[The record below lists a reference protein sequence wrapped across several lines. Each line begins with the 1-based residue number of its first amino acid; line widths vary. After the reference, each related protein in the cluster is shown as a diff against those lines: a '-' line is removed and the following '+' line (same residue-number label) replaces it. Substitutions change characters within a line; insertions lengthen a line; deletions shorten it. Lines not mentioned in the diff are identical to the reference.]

1 MNLRAL
7 ISVATAC
14 SIAVHPN
21 GASAQDTAA
30 TRLAPVV
37 VEVGRG
43 VHRSPLELPFA
54 VTVQIPDSLRP
65 GQRHLSLD
73 DALWLIPGLS
83 VSNRNNPS
91 QDPRISIRGFGARS
105 AFGVRGIRVLR
116 DGIPLTLPDGQTPVD
131 YLDLESVGRVE
142 VMRGSSS
149 SLYGNAGGGVVDIRT
164 ADPPPVPVSGGLRVS
179 DGAFDTRRLAG
190 KAGGMTDGFAY
201 QANVA
206 RTESDGY
213 RNYSRQRM
221 TNGFARIS
229 RDDSASSYALEW
241 LGVNTPVAQNPGAI
255 TRAQFETDPRLAD
268 PLSVRKQARKAVT
281 QSQLGLT
288 GRHNVVSGEFEASAY
303 VGTRTLHNPLTFAVV
318 DVGRSISGGN
328 LRATLPFSLLGL
340 EQRFTAGT
348 ELQRQNDLRLNYTN
362 CNDVPTPT
370 VPTPTCPNPGVERGS
385 VTLNQRELISSWGS
399 YLRDELDFMDRY
411 TLTASARTDAVRFR
425 VKDRLITATNPDDS
439 GERLLDAVSP
449 MVGILARLSPSHS
462 AYANVSSAFE
472 TPTAT
477 ELGNQPSGAAGIN
490 RDLKPQRSL
499 TYEAGL
505 KGIGT
510 NGLQYNTALFATS
523 VHDELIPFDIP
534 GGNGRRYFRNAGRTS
549 RRGLE
554 LGLGTTVKQVE
565 LGGAYTYANYRFVDF
580 TVDTAHYA
588 GNRIPG
594 IPRQTL
600 EASAAVRTR
609 FGTLVTESTLADR
622 MFVNDRNSES
632 SPGYA
637 IFNAR
642 VVSSAIWNGSGVEV
656 TLGAQ
661 NLFNTRYVSSVS
673 VNAAAGK
680 FYEPGSQRSVYI
692 GVSLLAATRAGP
704 SNDKTSARTPSI
716 ACSRRNDLLSDSRS
730 QCAKMASAAAM

>member
-1 MNLRAL
+1 MNSKAIGVAFAVISLAPLGNRA
-7 ISVATAC
+7 
-14 SIAVHPN
+14 N
-21 GASAQDTAA
+21 AQDTTVAK
-30 TRLAPVV
+30 LKPVV

-43 VHRSPLELPFA
+43 AHRSPLELPFA
-54 VTVQIPDSLRP
+54 VTVQTPDSMRP

-73 DALWLIPGLS
+73 ETLWLIPGLS

-91 QDPRISIRGFGARS
+91 QDQRISIRGFGARS

-142 VMRGSSS
+142 VMRGSAS

-164 ADPPPVPVSGGLRVS
+164 SDPPQVPISGAVRMWN
-179 DGAFDTRRLAG
+179 GAFGARRLVA
-190 KAGGMTDGFAY
+190 KTGGATDGFGY

-213 RNYSRQRM
+213 RDYSRQRM
-221 TNGFARIS
+221 TNGFARV
-229 RDDSASSYALEW
+229 SYDNAEGSYSLDW

-255 TRAQFETDPRLAD
+255 TRAQFETNPQLAD
-268 PLSVRKQARKAVT
+268 PLSIRKGARKAVT

-288 GRHNVVSGEFEASAY
+288 GRHRVGRGELEASGN
-303 VGTRTLHNPLTFAVV
+303 VGTRTLDNPLTFAVV
-318 DVGRSISGGN
+318 DVGRTTAGGN
-328 LRATLPFSLLGL
+328 LRATLPFSLLGIDHRL
-340 EQRFTAGT
+340 TAGT
-348 ELQRQNDLRLNYTN
+348 ELQRQNDLRLNFAN
-362 CNDVPTPT
+362 CNDVPPPTTPT
-370 VPTPTCPNPGVERGS
+370 AACPIIGVERGT
-385 VTLNQRELISSWGS
+385 VTLNQREIVSSFGS
-399 YLRDELDFMDRY
+399 YLRDELDLGKRY

-425 VKDRLITATNPDDS
+425 VEDKLITATNPDDS

-449 MVGILARLSPSHS
+449 MVGILARLSESHS
-462 AYANVSSAFE
+462 AYANISSAFE

-499 TYEAGL
+499 TYEVGV
-505 KGIGT
+505 KGVGRV
-510 NGLQYNTALFATS
+510 GVQYNAALFVTG

-534 GGNGRRYFRNAGRTS
+534 GGGGRRYFRNAGRTS
-549 RRGLE
+549 RRGVE
-554 LGLGTTVKQVE
+554 LGLGVAIRQLE

-600 EASAAVRTR
+600 QASAALRSALA
-609 FGTLVTESTLADR
+609 TLVTEATLADR
-622 MFVNDRNSES
+622 MFVNDANSES

-637 IFNAR
+637 IFNVRA
-642 VVSSAIWNGSGVEV
+642 VSSALWNGSGAELM
-656 TLGAQ
+656 LGAQ
-661 NLFNTRYVSSVS
+661 NVFNTKYISSVS
-673 VNAAAGK
+673 VNAAGGK
-680 FYEPGSQRSVYI
+680 FYEPGTQRSVYA
-692 GVSLLAATRAGP
+692 GVSLLASVLP
-704 SNDKTSARTPSI
+704 
-716 ACSRRNDLLSDSRS
+716 RR
-730 QCAKMASAAAM
+730 